1 MPRVSQRVKQA
12 TWAVSA
18 LVAIVL
24 VFLGMMSY
32 GPLDAGFHFHLILAF
47 VAALLPP
54 AIVDT
59 IDYRW
64 RRAID
69 RALPRF
75 LEGIAH
81 AQLTGLPLLR
91 AFKEAGEGISGPLRD
106 EVRLMM
112 AKISWGMS
120 FEDALKLFMRRVDT
134 PLARRVA
141 TLIIEANRSGGV
153 VERIFTPLAQA
164 TATFQAM
171 EDERKA
177 ALKPYIVVTYI
188 SFAVF
193 LVVIYML
200 YTSFFI
206 PIANL
211 PVTGLGGAMSPEL
224 CWVLLFDMGMVLAIF
239 SGLIAGVLGE
249 GRAYSG
255 LKHVIIMLLLTYA
268 VFREIIEPGWLWALL
283 GLG

>member
-1 MPRVSQRVKQA
+1 MPRVSPAIKQVA
-12 TWAVSA
+12 WGVSA
-18 LVAIVL
+18 LIAIVL
-24 VFLGMMSY
+24 IFLGMISY
-32 GPLDAGFHFHLILAF
+32 GPLDKGFHFQLILAL

-91 AFKEAGEGISGPLRD
+91 AFKEAGEGISGPLRE

-120 FEDALKLFMRRVDT
+120 FEDALKLFMRRANT

-177 ALKPYIVVTYI
+177 TLRPYIVVTYI
-188 SFAVF
+188 SFAIF
-193 LVVIYML
+193 LVVIYVL
-200 YTSFFI
+200 YTSFFV
-206 PIANL
+206 PLAGL
-211 PVTGLGGAMSPEL
+211 LMGGLGGGLSPDL
-224 CWVLLFDMGMVLAIF
+224 CWILLFDMGVVLAIF

-249 GRAYSG
+249 GRAYGG
-255 LKHVIIMLLLTYA
+255 LKHVIVMLLLTYA
-268 VFREIIEPGWLWALL
+268 VFREIATPGWLLTLL